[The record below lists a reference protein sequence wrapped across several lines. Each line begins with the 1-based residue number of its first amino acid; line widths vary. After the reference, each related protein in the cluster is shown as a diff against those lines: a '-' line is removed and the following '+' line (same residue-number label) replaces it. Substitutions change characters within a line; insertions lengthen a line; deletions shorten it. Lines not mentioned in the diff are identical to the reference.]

1 MSQLLH
7 SKLQP
12 TFNLVPH
19 KLSLDQAQSMVDW
32 DEVEAMF
39 QDVVVVGS
47 SKNAQLSF
55 LKVSSIFGGP
65 TSSIQLSSL
74 ENPKLHPNLLA
85 DLYGENNQVM
95 HRI

>member
-12 TFNLVPH
+12 TFNLPH
-19 KLSLDQAQSMVDW
+19 KLPLDQAQSMVDW
-32 DEVEAMF
+32 DEVGAMF

-55 LKVSSIFGGP
+55 LKVSSHLWGANIF
-65 TSSIQLSSL
+65 
-74 ENPKLHPNLLA
+74 H
-85 DLYGENNQVM
+85 
-95 HRI
+95 